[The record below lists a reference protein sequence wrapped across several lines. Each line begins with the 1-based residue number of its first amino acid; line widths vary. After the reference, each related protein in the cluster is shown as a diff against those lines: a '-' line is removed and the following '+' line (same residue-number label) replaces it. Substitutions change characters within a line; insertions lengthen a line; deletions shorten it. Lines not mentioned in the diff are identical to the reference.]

1 MLEGPLQSNRTP
13 PNAER
18 AIFGILKS
26 CRNREYL
33 FLQSKGLW
41 LNCGYFEILI
51 ESGQI
56 DFNCI
61 NILPPHDAA
70 TTIVEI
76 AMPSRQM
83 WWWLSSLQVCMS
95 SRHKWKC
102 NLPILLQ
109 CNKSRH
115 NPRGL
120 CHDNCNLVRLAWIE
134 SGLWAVNG
142 IAVKLWYAV
151 QSCPQSFELWWHSD
165 KRDGDCRHLKKKAK
179 SGRPLGPA
187 PANAQT
193 TCRFCCNATNQRHN
207 YHQMCDDCGKFAILL

>member
-1 MLEGPLQSNRTP
+1 
-13 PNAER
+13 
-18 AIFGILKS
+18 
-26 CRNREYL
+26 
-33 FLQSKGLW
+33 
-41 LNCGYFEILI
+41 
-51 ESGQI
+51 
-56 DFNCI
+56 
-61 NILPPHDAA
+61 
-70 TTIVEI
+70 
-76 AMPSRQM
+76 MPSRQM

-142 IAVKLWYAV
+142 VAVKLWYAV

-165 KRDGDCRHLKKKAK
+165 KRDGDCRHLKKKGKEWTALRSCSRK
-179 SGRPLGPA
+179 C
-187 PANAQT
+187 ANNLSILLQRQKT
-193 TCRFCCNATNQRHN
+193 KTQPSPNVWRLWKICNSVVIWPG
-207 YHQMCDDCGKFAILL
+207 CILIVDDCANQTKFSRIVAKTTSILTSAAK